1 VAERKPGKFGRVR
14 TSCFAVL
21 AVSAL
26 TAALAL
32 TLSVNATTAGFA
44 YLIAVFLIAA
54 SWGLT
59 ESIVASITATACF
72 TYFFLPPIHTWRV
85 AESENWVALAAF
97 LMSSLIASQLSD
109 RTKKRTMEAMNRQAE
124 MEQLYELSRSIMLM
138 DSTQPQ
144 GGRLAVE
151 VARTCKA
158 AAVAIYDRSADEV
171 YTSGTQRVED
181 AAARLKQIA
190 AQAGG
195 READNQVWAPL
206 RLGEHSIGS
215 IVIQGGTLSRTAVQA
230 LTNLVA
236 ISIESARSREIA
248 ARAEAARHSEEFKST
263 LLDGLAHDFK
273 TPLTSIKA
281 AATALLASNVSE
293 ATDRTELL
301 TIVDQEAGRLSRL
314 VTETTHLARVEAGKV
329 HLSKRQSPVDS
340 MIRKALDEM
349 EAARDGRTFE
359 LSIDPKLPEAAMD
372 ADLMALALRQLLD
385 NAIKYS
391 PRRSPIRVTA
401 ASSGN
406 KIDVRVHN
414 WGDPLPESEQDRIFD
429 KFYRGPNVRHQV
441 AGTGM
446 GLAIAREILI
456 AHGGM
461 IRVESTKESGT
472 EFLMEFPITS

>member
-1 VAERKPGKFGRVR
+1 LL
-14 TSCFAVL
+14 AVL
-21 AVSAL
+21 AI
-26 TAALAL
+26 TAALAV
-32 TLSVNATTAGFA
+32 TLGVNATTAGFA
-44 YLIAVFLIAA
+44 YLILVFLIAA

-59 ESIVASITATACF
+59 ESIVASIAATACF
-72 TYFFLPPIHTWRV
+72 TYFFLPPIHTWRI
-85 AESENWVALAAF
+85 AESENWIALGAF
-97 LMSSLIASQLSD
+97 LISSLIASQLSD
-109 RTKKRTMEAMNRQAE
+109 RTKKRTTEAMNRQAE

-138 DSTQPQ
+138 DSSQPP
-144 GGRLAVE
+144 GGRLAAE

-158 AAVAIYDRSADEV
+158 SCVAIYDRAADAV
-171 YTSGTQRVED
+171 YTGGPELIEG
-181 AAARLKQIA
+181 AATRLKQIA
-190 AQAGG
+190 AQTAGG
-195 READNQVWAPL
+195 ETDNQVWAPL

-281 AATALLASNVSE
+281 AATALLASNVSD
-293 ATDRTELL
+293 ATDRNELL

-329 HLSKRQSPVDS
+329 HLSKRRSPVEV
-340 MIRKALDEM
+340 MIRKALDDM
-349 EAARDGRTFE
+349 EAARDGRNFE
-359 LSIDPKLPEAAMD
+359 VSIEANLPEAAMD

-391 PRRSPIRVTA
+391 LRRSPIRVS
-401 ASSGN
+401 ASANGH
-406 KIDVRVHN
+406 KVDVRVHN
-414 WGDPLPESEQDRIFD
+414 WGEPLPEAEQDRIFD

-441 AGTGM
+441 VGTGM